1 MFNCLILGT
10 NIGFQV
16 NDVMSV
22 DNTPQWKVDSF
33 NSIQAYYAKKYIV
46 SCKNTFASN
55 KRIVENYML
64 AWDLKKMDLYQ

>member
-1 MFNCLILGT
+1 
-10 NIGFQV
+10 
-16 NDVMSV
+16 MSV